1 MLVWNYIKKHKK
13 VLILALVLATIN
25 QVFSLLDPQIFRLII
40 DNYASKANTLPK
52 DVFIN
57 GVLLL
62 LLASIGV
69 ALVSRTAKNFQ
80 DYFVS
85 FITQKVGTQMYAD
98 SVKHTLSLP

>member
-69 ALVSRTAKNFQ
+69 ALVSRTAEKLKMLKKALSKKQ
-80 DYFVS
+80 H
-85 FITQKVGTQMYAD
+85 IWLEAQQK
-98 SVKHTLSLP
+98 L